1 MLSEYCFPDF
11 PYSIQADCDGNM
23 MISKIFIEKS
33 VRTWYNVVIRTIS
46 EEKMNRTA
54 IVTGGA
60 GGIGAAVCQR
70 LARDGIN
77 VVIAFRFSEEKA
89 VHLAEEIRKSG

>member
-1 MLSEYCFPDF
+1 
-11 PYSIQADCDGNM
+11 M

-77 VVIAFRFSEEKA
+77 VVIAFRSSEPGSP
-89 VHLAEEIRKSG
+89 RRRY

>member
-1 MLSEYCFPDF
+1 
-11 PYSIQADCDGNM
+11 
-23 MISKIFIEKS
+23 
-33 VRTWYNVVIRTIS
+33 
-46 EEKMNRTA
+46 MNRTA

-77 VVIAFRFSEEKA
+77 VVIAFRSSEERQFNS
-89 VHLAEEIRKSG
+89 RKKSENPEGMRRQSKPMFRQPVM